1 MEDHLLPVWESV
13 QPGLRRFVYSRV
25 RDLSLTE
32 DLLHDAFLKVR
43 LKMDTVEDPNKM
55 KSWIYQVTR
64 NLIADHYRKK
74 SIVPEAEAN
83 DPGSNFNDCVSNQM
97 RKLIHALPDKYR
109 EAVQLSELGGMS
121 QVQLAESLGI
131 SFSGAKSRVQR
142 ARVLLRRK
150 LEEQMLLEADRY
162 GNIIDCVCKQ
172 AC

>member
-1 MEDHLLPVWESV
+1 MKDPLLPVWEAV
-13 QPGLRRFVYSRV
+13 CPGLRRFIYGRV
-25 RDLSLTE
+25 RDQSLTD
-32 DLLHDAFLKVR
+32 DLLHDAFLKIR
-43 LKMDTVEDPNKM
+43 LKMDTVEDPSKL

-64 NLIADHYRKK
+64 NLIVDHYRKK
-74 SIVPEAEAN
+74 DLVPEAGVI

-121 QVQLAESLGI
+121 QVQLAEYLGI

-142 ARVLLRRK
+142 GRVLLRRK
-150 LEEQMLLEADRY
+150 LEEYMLLEADRY
-162 GNIIDCVCKQ
+162 GNIIDCACKQ